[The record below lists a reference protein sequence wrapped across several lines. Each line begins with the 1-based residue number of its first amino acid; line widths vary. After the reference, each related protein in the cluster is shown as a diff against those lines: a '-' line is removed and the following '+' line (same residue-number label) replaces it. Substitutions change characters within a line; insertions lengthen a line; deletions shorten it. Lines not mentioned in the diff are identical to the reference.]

1 MTKEDFYI
9 LRNSITMR
17 QVADHYNFKITKR
30 GGSFFILCPFHND
43 VNASLQIY
51 DGFRGFYC
59 RGCGT
64 GGDVTRFVELYE
76 GVSRKGAAKMLSS
89 WFGIPISEN
98 GEIPLETRIRAN
110 KARLKHEQELLK
122 QSELQADL
130 RQICANLIALT
141 QMAKRLEPF
150 SDAWCYVQNEIPKII
165 GEWEE
170 RFAEVR
176 MV

>member
-43 VNASLQIY
+43 KNASMQIF
-51 DGFRGFYC
+51 DGYRGFYC
-59 RGCGT
+59 RGCGQ

-76 GVSRKGAAKMLSS
+76 GVEPSDAAKMLSE
-89 WFGIPISEN
+89 WFGVSISDN
-98 GEIPLETRIRAN
+98 GEIPPETRIRAN
-110 KARLKHEQELLK
+110 DARLKREQELLR

-130 RQICANLIALT
+130 RQICAYLVAYNQLI
-141 QMAKRLEPF
+141 KESEPF
-150 SDAWCYVQNEIPKII
+150 SDIWCYCQNELPIII